1 MTQSEDSA
9 LSAIASQSSDLADEP
24 VTVAIVDD
32 HDAIRLGF
40 KGACDGYNFD
50 LQASASSVSELL
62 ETLDQKVPQVV
73 VLDLSLAD
81 GSAVEENVQRVLATG
96 AQVLIYS
103 IADKRGLVRAAIK
116 AGAAAIVP
124 KAQSMDELANAI
136 RLVAHGIYVNNTQTT
151 AAIDSDVE
159 FKEAKLSPREREVL
173 TLYASGMALKQVA
186 FALNIKMNTAK
197 EHIDRVRTKYADI
210 GRPVS
215 SKTELLLRAIE
226 DGLIDESSI

>member
-1 MTQSEDSA
+1 MSEQQTLGESSA
-9 LSAIASQSSDLADEP
+9 LTDER
-24 VTVAIVDD
+24 VSVAIVDD

-40 KGACDGYNFD
+40 RAACDEYNFD
-50 LQASASSVSELL
+50 LLASTPSVDALMQ
-62 ETLDQKVPQVV
+62 TIGDAVPQVV

-81 GSAVEENVQRVLATG
+81 GSLVEDNVTRVRELG
-96 AQVLIYS
+96 SQVLIFS
-103 IADKRGLVRAAIK
+103 IADKRNLIRAAIK

-124 KAQSMDELANAI
+124 KAQSMDELASAI
-136 RLVAHGIYVNNTQTT
+136 RLVANGIYVNNTQTT
-151 AAIDSDVE
+151 AAIDSDLE

-173 TLYASGMALKQVA
+173 TLYASGLALKQVA
-186 FALNIKMNTAK
+186 FSLNIKMNTAK
-197 EHIDRVRTKYADI
+197 EHIDRVRSKYADI

>member
-1 MTQSEDSA
+1 MNQSEVPAQPADAVQSTD
-9 LSAIASQSSDLADEP
+9 LSAVL

-40 KGACDGYNFD
+40 KGACEGYNFE
-50 LQASASSVSELL
+50 LKASASTVSELIEAL
-62 ETLDQKVPQVV
+62 ASTVPQVI

-81 GSAVEENVQRVLATG
+81 GSAVEDNVQRVLATG

-103 IADKRGLVRAAIK
+103 IADKRNLVRAAIK

-124 KAQSMDELANAI
+124 KSQSMDELANAI
-136 RLVAHGIYVNNTQTT
+136 RLVAAGVYVNNTQTT

-226 DGLIDESSI
+226 DGLMDEGSI

>member
-1 MTQSEDSA
+1 MNQSEGPAQPADAAQSTD
-9 LSAIASQSSDLADEP
+9 LSDEM

-40 KGACDGYNFD
+40 KGACEGYNFE
-50 LQASASSVSELL
+50 LKASASTVSELL
-62 ETLDQKVPQVV
+62 EALASTVPQVI

-81 GSAVEENVQRVLATG
+81 GSAVEDNVQRVLATG

-103 IADKRGLVRAAIK
+103 IADKRSLVRAAIK
-116 AGAAAIVP
+116 TGSAAIVP

-136 RLVAHGIYVNNTQTT
+136 RLVAAGIYVNNTQTT

-197 EHIDRVRTKYADI
+197 EHIDRVRSKYADI

>member
-1 MTQSEDSA
+1 MNQSEVPAQPADAVQSTD
-9 LSAIASQSSDLADEP
+9 LSAELI
-24 VTVAIVDD
+24 TVAIVDD

-40 KGACDGYNFD
+40 KGACEGYNFE
-50 LQASASSVSELL
+50 LKASASTVSELIEAL
-62 ETLDQKVPQVV
+62 ASTVPQVI

-81 GSAVEENVQRVLATG
+81 GSAVEDNVQRVLATG

-103 IADKRGLVRAAIK
+103 IADKRNLVRAAIK

-124 KAQSMDELANAI
+124 KSQSMDELANAI
-136 RLVAHGIYVNNTQTT
+136 RLVAAGVYVNNTQTT

-226 DGLIDESSI
+226 DGLMDEGSI

>member
-1 MTQSEDSA
+1 MTQNEDSA
-9 LSAIASQSSDLADEP
+9 ESTLATHSTALFDEL
-24 VTVAIVDD
+24 VNVAIVDD

-40 KGACDGYNFD
+40 KGACDGFNFQ
-50 LQASASSVSELL
+50 LTASSSTVSELL
-62 ETLDQKVPQVV
+62 EALGEIVPQVV

-81 GSAVEENVQRVLATG
+81 GSAVEENVQRILATG

-103 IADKRGLVRAAIK
+103 IADKRGLVRAAIR

-124 KAQSMDELANAI
+124 KSQSMDELANAI
-136 RLVAHGIYVNNTQTT
+136 RLVANGVYVNNTQTT

-186 FALNIKMNTAK
+186 FALDIKMNTAK
-197 EHIDRVRTKYADI
+197 EHIDRVRSKYADI

>member
-1 MTQSEDSA
+1 VNQSEGPAQPADAAQSTD
-9 LSAIASQSSDLADEP
+9 LSDDM

-40 KGACDGYNFD
+40 KGACEGYNFE
-50 LQASASSVSELL
+50 LKASASTVSELL
-62 ETLDQKVPQVV
+62 EALASTVPQVI

-81 GSAVEENVQRVLATG
+81 GSAVEDNVQRVLATG

-103 IADKRGLVRAAIK
+103 IADKRSLVRAAIK

-136 RLVAHGIYVNNTQTT
+136 RLVAAGIYVNNTQTT

-197 EHIDRVRTKYADI
+197 EHIDRVRSKYADI

>member
-1 MTQSEDSA
+1 VNQSEGPAQPADAAQSTD
-9 LSAIASQSSDLADEP
+9 LSDEM

-40 KGACDGYNFD
+40 KGACEGYNFE
-50 LQASASSVSELL
+50 LKASASTVSELL
-62 ETLDQKVPQVV
+62 EALASTVPQVI

-81 GSAVEENVQRVLATG
+81 GSAVEDNVQRVLATG

-103 IADKRGLVRAAIK
+103 IADKRSLVRAAIK

-136 RLVAHGIYVNNTQTT
+136 RLVAAGIYVNNTQTT

-197 EHIDRVRTKYADI
+197 EHIDRVRSKYADI

>member
-1 MTQSEDSA
+1 VNQSEGSA
-9 LSAIASQSSDLADEP
+9 EKVVALGSTDLSDEL

-40 KGACDGYNFD
+40 KGACDGYNFK
-50 LQASASSVSELL
+50 LQASASTVSELL
-62 ETLDQKVPQVV
+62 EALGSKVPQVA

-81 GSAVEENVQRVLATG
+81 GSAVEDNVQRVLATG
-96 AQVLIYS
+96 TQVLIYS
-103 IADKRGLVRAAIK
+103 IAEKRNLVRAAIK

-124 KAQSMDELANAI
+124 KSQSMDELANTI
-136 RLVAHGIYVNNTQTT
+136 RLVAAGVYVM
-151 AAIDSDVE
+151 
-159 FKEAKLSPREREVL
+159 

-197 EHIDRVRTKYADI
+197 EHIDRVRSKYADI

-226 DGLIDESSI
+226 DGLMDEGSI

>member
-1 MTQSEDSA
+1 MNQSENSTE
-9 LSAIASQSSDLADEP
+9 SSTATPSTNLADEL

-32 HDAIRLGF
+32 HDAIRLGL
-40 KGACDGYNFD
+40 KGACDGYNFE
-50 LQASASSVSELL
+50 LQASASAVSELL
-62 ETLDQKVPQVV
+62 ETLGDKVPQVV

-81 GSAVEENVQRVLATG
+81 GSAVEENVQRLLATG
-96 AQVLIYS
+96 TQVLIYS
-103 IADKRGLVRAAIK
+103 IADKRGLVRSAIK

-124 KAQSMDELANAI
+124 KAQSMDELANTI
-136 RLVAHGIYVNNTQTT
+136 RLVAAGVYVNNTQTT

-197 EHIDRVRTKYADI
+197 EHIDRVRSKYADI

-226 DGLIDESSI
+226 DGLMDESSI

>member
-1 MTQSEDSA
+1 MNQSDSREE
-9 LSAIASQSSDLADEP
+9 LSRELGSTDLSDER

-50 LQASASSVSELL
+50 LLASASTVSELL
-62 ETLDQKVPQVV
+62 ESLGSNVPQVA

-81 GSAVEENVQRVLATG
+81 GSAIEDNVHRVLATG
-96 AQVLIYS
+96 TQVLIYS
-103 IADKRGLVRAAIK
+103 IADKRNLVRAAIK

-124 KAQSMDELANAI
+124 KSQMDELANTI
-136 RLVAHGIYVNNTQTT
+136 RLVAAGVYVNNTQTT

-197 EHIDRVRTKYADI
+197 EHIDRVRSKYADI

-226 DGLIDESSI
+226 DGLMDEGSI

>member
-1 MTQSEDSA
+1 MSEQQASGE
-9 LSAIASQSSDLADEP
+9 STAIIDDR

-40 KGACDGYNFD
+40 RAACDEYNFE
-50 LQASASSVSELL
+50 LLASAPSVDNLMQVIG
-62 ETLDQKVPQVV
+62 DAVPQVI
-73 VLDLSLAD
+73 VLDLSLSD
-81 GSAVEENVQRVLATG
+81 GSLVEDNVRRVRELG
-96 AQVLIYS
+96 AQVLIFS
-103 IADKRGLVRAAIK
+103 IADKRNLIRAAIK

-124 KAQSMDELANAI
+124 KAQSMDELASAI
-136 RLVAHGIYVNNTQTT
+136 RLVASGIYVNNTQTT
-151 AAIDSDVE
+151 AAIDSDLE
-159 FKEAKLSPREREVL
+159 FKEARLSPREREVL
-173 TLYASGMALKQVA
+173 TLYASGLALKQVA
-186 FALNIKMNTAK
+186 YSLNIKMNTAK

>member
-1 MTQSEDSA
+1 MVEKVS
-9 LSAIASQSSDLADEP
+9 
-24 VTVAIVDD
+24 VAIVDD

-40 KGACDGYNFD
+40 LVACKEFGFKLLGAEPTVSD
-50 LQASASSVSELL
+50 LLDKLSSGE
-62 ETLDQKVPQVV
+62 PQVV

-81 GSAVEENVQRVLATG
+81 GSQVEDNVKRIIEHG
-96 AQVLIYS
+96 SQVLIFS

-124 KAQSMDELANAI
+124 KANSMAELASAI
-136 RLVAHGIYVNNTQTT
+136 QLVADGIYVNNTQTT
-151 AAIDSDVE
+151 AAIDSDLD

-186 FALNIKMNTAK
+186 FTLNIKMNTAK
-197 EHIDRVRTKYADI
+197 EHIDRVRTKYAYI

-226 DGLIDESSI
+226 DGLIDEVNI

>member
-1 MTQSEDSA
+1 MVEKVS
-9 LSAIASQSSDLADEP
+9 
-24 VTVAIVDD
+24 VAIVDD

-40 KGACDGYNFD
+40 QVACKEFGFKLLGAEPTVSD
-50 LQASASSVSELL
+50 LLDKLSSGE
-62 ETLDQKVPQVV
+62 PQVV

-81 GSAVEENVQRVLATG
+81 GSQVEDNVKRIIEHG
-96 AQVLIYS
+96 SQVLIFS

-124 KAQSMDELANAI
+124 KANSMAELASAI
-136 RLVAHGIYVNNTQTT
+136 QLVADGIYVNNTQTT
-151 AAIDSDVE
+151 AAIDSDLD

-186 FALNIKMNTAK
+186 FTLNIKMNTAK
-197 EHIDRVRTKYADI
+197 EHIDRVRTKYAYI

-226 DGLIDESSI
+226 DGLIDEVNI

>member
-1 MTQSEDSA
+1 MTAKKATANS
-9 LSAIASQSSDLADEP
+9 P

-40 KGACDGYNFD
+40 SGACNQYSMKLLGAE
-50 LQASASSVSELL
+50 ASVTSLL
-62 ETLDQKVPQVV
+62 DHLGKKVPQVV

-81 GSAVEENVQRVLATG
+81 GSLVEDNVTRLRELG
-96 AQVLIYS
+96 SQVLIFS
-103 IADKRGLVRAAIK
+103 IADKRTLVRSAIK

-124 KAQSMDELANAI
+124 KAQSLAELFETIQLMADG
-136 RLVAHGIYVNNTQTT
+136 VYVNNTQTT
-151 AAIDSDVE
+151 AAIDSDLE

-186 FALNIKMNTAK
+186 FTLNIKLNTAK
-197 EHIDRVRTKYADI
+197 EHIDRVRAKYADI

-215 SKTELLLRAIE
+215 SKTELLVRAIE
-226 DGLIDESSI
+226 DGLMDEGSL

>member
-1 MTQSEDSA
+1 MNHSEVPAQPADAVQSTD
-9 LSAIASQSSDLADEP
+9 LSAEL

-40 KGACDGYNFD
+40 KGACEGYNFE
-50 LQASASSVSELL
+50 LKASASTVSELIEAL
-62 ETLDQKVPQVV
+62 ASTVPQVI

-81 GSAVEENVQRVLATG
+81 GSAVEDNVQRVLATG

-103 IADKRGLVRAAIK
+103 IADKRNLVRAAIK

-124 KAQSMDELANAI
+124 KSQSMDELANAI
-136 RLVAHGIYVNNTQTT
+136 RLVAAGVYVNNTQTT

-226 DGLIDESSI
+226 DGLMDEGSI

>member
-1 MTQSEDSA
+1 MVEKVS
-9 LSAIASQSSDLADEP
+9 
-24 VTVAIVDD
+24 VAIVDD

-40 KGACDGYNFD
+40 QVACKEFGFKLLGAEPTVSD
-50 LQASASSVSELL
+50 LLDRLSSGE
-62 ETLDQKVPQVV
+62 PQVV

-81 GSAVEENVQRVLATG
+81 GSQVEDNVKRIIDHG
-96 AQVLIYS
+96 SQVLIFS

-124 KAQSMDELANAI
+124 KANSMAELASAI
-136 RLVAHGIYVNNTQTT
+136 QLVADGVYVNNTQTT
-151 AAIDSDVE
+151 AAIDSDLD

-186 FALNIKMNTAK
+186 FTLNIKMNTAK
-197 EHIDRVRTKYADI
+197 EHIDRVRTKYAYI

-226 DGLIDESSI
+226 DGLIDEVNI

>member
-1 MTQSEDSA
+1 VNQSEHLA
-9 LSAIASQSSDLADEP
+9 QPANASQSTDLADEM

-40 KGACDGYNFD
+40 KGACEGFNFQLLGNASTVSD
-50 LQASASSVSELL
+50 LLDALGEL
-62 ETLDQKVPQVV
+62 VPQVV

-81 GSAVEENVQRVLATG
+81 GSAVDENVQRVLATG

-136 RLVAHGIYVNNTQTT
+136 RLVAAGVYVNNTQTT

-197 EHIDRVRTKYADI
+197 EHIDRVRSKNADI

-226 DGLIDESSI
+226 DGLMDEGSI

>member
-1 MTQSEDSA
+1 MNQSEESAKAAGVTQST
-9 LSAIASQSSDLADEP
+9 DLADEL

-40 KGACDGYNFD
+40 KGACEGFNFQ
-50 LQASASSVSELL
+50 LLGSASTVSELL
-62 ETLDQKVPQVV
+62 EALGAKVPQVV

-103 IADKRGLVRAAIK
+103 IADKRNLVRAAIK
-116 AGAAAIVP
+116 SGAAAIVP
-124 KAQSMDELANAI
+124 KAQTMDELANTI
-136 RLVAHGIYVNNTQTT
+136 RLVAAGVYVNTTQTT

-197 EHIDRVRTKYADI
+197 EHIDRVRSKYADI

-215 SKTELLLRAIE
+215 SKTELLMRAIE
-226 DGLIDESSI
+226 DGLMDESSI

>member
-1 MTQSEDSA
+1 MVEKVS
-9 LSAIASQSSDLADEP
+9 
-24 VTVAIVDD
+24 VAIVDD

-40 KGACDGYNFD
+40 QVACKEFGFKLLGAEATVSD
-50 LQASASSVSELL
+50 LLDKLSSGE
-62 ETLDQKVPQVV
+62 PQVV

-81 GSAVEENVQRVLATG
+81 GSQVEDNVKRIIEHG
-96 AQVLIYS
+96 SQVLIFS

-124 KAQSMDELANAI
+124 KANSMAELASAI
-136 RLVAHGIYVNNTQTT
+136 QLVADGVYVNNTQTT
-151 AAIDSDVE
+151 AAIDSDLD
-159 FKEAKLSPREREVL
+159 FKEANLSPREREVL

-186 FALNIKMNTAK
+186 FTLNIKMNTAK
-197 EHIDRVRTKYADI
+197 EHIDRVRTKYAFI

-226 DGLIDESSI
+226 DGLIDEVNI

>member
-1 MTQSEDSA
+1 MNQSEFSSQPADAAQSTD
-9 LSAIASQSSDLADEP
+9 LSAEL

-40 KGACDGYNFD
+40 KGACEGYNFE
-50 LQASASSVSELL
+50 LKASASTVSELL
-62 ETLDQKVPQVV
+62 EALASTVPQVI

-81 GSAVEENVQRVLATG
+81 GSAVEDNVQRVLATG

-103 IADKRGLVRAAIK
+103 IADKRSLVRAAIK

-136 RLVAHGIYVNNTQTT
+136 RLVAAGIYVNNTQTT

-197 EHIDRVRTKYADI
+197 EHIDRVRSKYADI

>member
-1 MTQSEDSA
+1 MA
-9 LSAIASQSSDLADEP
+9 AITLASDR

-40 KGACDGYNFD
+40 KGSCEGFNF
-50 LQASASSVSELL
+50 ELL
-62 ETLDQKVPQVV
+62 AEASTVNDLVDALADRVPQVV

-81 GSAVEENVQRVLATG
+81 GSQVEDNVQRVKALGT
-96 AQVLIYS
+96 QVLIFS

-124 KAQSMDELANAI
+124 KAQSMSELAEAI
-136 RLVAHGIYVNNTQTT
+136 RLVANGVYVNNTQTT

-159 FKEAKLSPREREVL
+159 FKEANLSPREREVL

-197 EHIDRVRTKYADI
+197 EHIDRVRAKYSDI

-226 DGLIDESSI
+226 DGLIDEGSI

>member
-1 MTQSEDSA
+1 MNQSEVPAQPASPAQPTD
-9 LSAIASQSSDLADEP
+9 LSDEM

-40 KGACDGYNFD
+40 KGACEGYNFE
-50 LQASASSVSELL
+50 LKASASTVSELL
-62 ETLDQKVPQVV
+62 EALASTVPQVI

-81 GSAVEENVQRVLATG
+81 GSAVEDNVQRVLATG

-103 IADKRGLVRAAIK
+103 IADKRSLVRAAIK

-136 RLVAHGIYVNNTQTT
+136 RLVAAGIYVNNTQTT

-197 EHIDRVRTKYADI
+197 EHIDRVRSKYAYI
-210 GRPVS
+210 GS
-215 SKTELLLRAIE
+215 IMISTEKATPRRY
-226 DGLIDESSI
+226 G

>member
-1 MTQSEDSA
+1 MNQSENSTE
-9 LSAIASQSSDLADEP
+9 ASTTNQSTNLGDEL

-40 KGACDGYNFD
+40 KGACDGYNFE
-50 LQASASSVSELL
+50 LQASASAVSELL
-62 ETLDQKVPQVV
+62 DKVPQVV

-81 GSAVEENVQRVLATG
+81 GSAVEENVQRLLATG
-96 AQVLIYS
+96 TQVLIYS

-124 KAQSMDELANAI
+124 KAQSMDELANTI
-136 RLVAHGIYVNNTQTT
+136 RLVAAGVYVNNTQTT

-197 EHIDRVRTKYADI
+197 EHIDRVRSKYADI

-226 DGLIDESSI
+226 DGLMDEGSI

>member
-1 MTQSEDSA
+1 MVEKVS
-9 LSAIASQSSDLADEP
+9 
-24 VTVAIVDD
+24 VAIVDD

-40 KGACDGYNFD
+40 QVACKEFGFKLLGAEPTVSD
-50 LQASASSVSELL
+50 LLDKLSSGE
-62 ETLDQKVPQVV
+62 PQVV

-81 GSAVEENVQRVLATG
+81 GSQVEDNVKRIIEHG
-96 AQVLIYS
+96 SQVLIFS

-124 KAQSMDELANAI
+124 KANSMAELASAI
-136 RLVAHGIYVNNTQTT
+136 QLVADGVYVNNTQTT
-151 AAIDSDVE
+151 AAIDSDLD
-159 FKEAKLSPREREVL
+159 FKEANLSPREREVL

-186 FALNIKMNTAK
+186 FTLNIKMNTAK
-197 EHIDRVRTKYADI
+197 EHIDRVRTKYAYI

-226 DGLIDESSI
+226 DGLIDEVNI

>member
-1 MTQSEDSA
+1 MNQSEGPAQPADAAQSTD
-9 LSAIASQSSDLADEP
+9 LSDEM

-40 KGACDGYNFD
+40 KGACEGYNFE
-50 LQASASSVSELL
+50 LKASASTVSELL
-62 ETLDQKVPQVV
+62 EALASTVPQVI

-81 GSAVEENVQRVLATG
+81 GSAVEDNVQRVLATG

-103 IADKRGLVRAAIK
+103 IADKRSLVRAAIK
-116 AGAAAIVP
+116 TGAAAIVP

-136 RLVAHGIYVNNTQTT
+136 RLVAAGIYVNNTQTT

-197 EHIDRVRTKYADI
+197 EHIDRVRSKYADI

>member
-1 MTQSEDSA
+1 MVEKVS
-9 LSAIASQSSDLADEP
+9 
-24 VTVAIVDD
+24 VAIVDD

-40 KGACDGYNFD
+40 QVACKEFGFKLLGAEATVSD
-50 LQASASSVSELL
+50 LLDKLSSGE
-62 ETLDQKVPQVV
+62 PQVV

-81 GSAVEENVQRVLATG
+81 GSQVEDNVKRIIEHG
-96 AQVLIYS
+96 SQVLIFS

-124 KAQSMDELANAI
+124 KANSMAELASAI
-136 RLVAHGIYVNNTQTT
+136 QLVADGVYVNNTQTT
-151 AAIDSDVE
+151 AAIDSDLD
-159 FKEAKLSPREREVL
+159 FKEANLSPREREVL

-186 FALNIKMNTAK
+186 FTLNIKMNTAK
-197 EHIDRVRTKYADI
+197 EHIDRVRTKYAYI

-226 DGLIDESSI
+226 DGLIDEVNI